1 MSLEH
6 SPAKQQRH
14 ARRLFQNNHLY
25 TANEVAAKLKVHHIT
40 VWKWVRS
47 GRLSKPVKIGPA
59 TSRFLGAD
67 LNNKL
72 FGWTTMPDHDDP
84 SWPSNL
90 VASSRG
96 LI

>member
-6 SPAKQQRH
+6 SPARQKRQ
-14 ARRLFQNNHLY
+14 ARRLFQDDQLY
-25 TANEVAAKLKVHHIT
+25 TAKEVAAKLKVHLIT

-59 TSRFLGAD
+59 TSRFPGAD

-72 FGWTTMPDHDDP
+72 FGGTTMTPDHDNT
-84 SWPSNL
+84 SWPA
-90 VASSRG
+90 ASPP
-96 LI
+96 